1 MAITKVTFKDEDEID
16 GMSIG
21 PVCLIDEELMA
32 KDPKVGAGGMWPF
45 GYTPQGFEKL
55 DPWRTKYEALQ
66 IARDHGVELTE
77 W

>member
-1 MAITKVTFKDEDEID
+1 
-16 GMSIG
+16 
-21 PVCLIDEELMA
+21 MA